1 MRIFIAGASGA
12 VGRPLVRRLAEA
24 GHEVTGMTRTPEKAA
39 ALRELGAVPVV
50 ADALDREA
58 VMAAVAQARP
68 EVVVHQL
75 TAIGPLNTRNLDA
88 AFVATNRL
96 RTEGTD
102 NLVAAAR
109 AAGARRFVG
118 QSFAP
123 WSYKREG
130 GPAKS
135 EDDPLETDPPKHV
148 EETLAA
154 IRHLEAAVTGADGL
168 EGIVLRYG
176 GFYGPGTGIAR
187 GGDMLE
193 LIVKGRFPVVGDGGG
208 VWSLRP
214 HRGRGVGDRRGDR
227 ARRAGRLQ
235 RRRRR
240 ARAGARVAAR
250 ARRGRRRPQAA
261 AHAGL
266 PRPAAARPGRLRDD
280 DQPARGLQR
289 EGQAR
294 ARLVARLPDLEGGV
308 RRAVAGDALQRKGDG
323 RVERRAQA
331 WLPRASAG
339 TVWAVGP

>member
-12 VGRPLVRRLAEA
+12 VGRPLVRQLAAA
-24 GHEVTGMTRTPEKAA
+24 GHEVTGMTRSPGKAEE
-39 ALRELGAVPVV
+39 LRALGAEPVV

-75 TAIGPLNTRNLDA
+75 TAIGPMNTRNLDA

-102 NLVAAAR
+102 HLIAAAQ

-130 GPAKS
+130 GPAKA
-135 EDDPLETDPPKHV
+135 ETDPLETDPPRHV

-154 IRHLEAAVTGADGL
+154 IRHLEAAVSGAEGL

-193 LIVKGRFPVVGDGGG
+193 MIVKGRFPVVGDGGG
-208 VWSLRP
+208 VWSLI
-214 HRGRGVGDRRGDR
+214 HIEDAASATVAAIERGAPGVYNVADDEPVPVRVWLPGLAEAVGGRKPRHLPGFLGRLLLGEAGFAMMTSLRGVSNAKAKRELGWT
-227 ARRAGRLQ
+227 
-235 RRRRR
+235 
-240 ARAGARVAAR
+240 
-250 ARRGRRRPQAA
+250 
-261 AHAGL
+261 
-266 PRPAAARPGRLRDD
+266 PAYPTW
-280 DQPARGLQR
+280 R
-289 EGQAR
+289 EGFA
-294 ARLVARLPDLEGGV
+294 
-308 RRAVAGDALQRKGDG
+308 AL
-323 RVERRAQA
+323 
-331 WLPRASAG
+331 
-339 TVWAVGP
+339 

>member
-1 MRIFIAGASGA
+1 M
-12 VGRPLVRRLAEA
+12 
-24 GHEVTGMTRTPEKAA
+24 
-39 ALRELGAVPVV
+39 
-50 ADALDREA
+50 
-58 VMAAVAQARP
+58 
-68 EVVVHQL
+68 HQL
-75 TAIGPLNTRNLDA
+75 TAIGPMNTRNLDA

-102 NLVAAAR
+102 HLIAAAR

-130 GPAKS
+130 GPAKA

-176 GFYGPGTGIAR
+176 GFYGPGTGLAR

-193 LIVKGRFPVVGDGGG
+193 MVAQGPLPDRRRRRRRVVA
-208 VWSLRP
+208 RA
-214 HRGRGVGDRRGDR
+214 HRGRRGGDR
-227 ARRAGRLQ
+227 ARRSSAARRAIYNIADDEPAPVREWLPALAEAVGGRRPRHMPGFLGRLLLGPAGYAMMTEHP
-235 RRRRR
+235 RR
-240 ARAGARVAAR
+240 
-250 ARRGRRRPQAA
+250 
-261 AHAGL
+261 
-266 PRPAAARPGRLRDD
+266 
-280 DQPARGLQR
+280 LQR

-294 ARLVARLPDLEGGV
+294 AGLGARVPELAPGV

-339 TVWAVGP
+339 TAWAVGP